1 LLLYLVDGGVVFA
14 HTAKVVI
21 SSFVNN
27 GLSKLPN
34 IVKTLKIDYY
44 IRISQGQRHTTL
56 ISFFDF
62 IPYLDIVLVIKSMRE

>member
-1 LLLYLVDGGVVFA
+1 LLLYLVDGGMVFA

-21 SSFVNN
+21 SSIVNN

-34 IVKTLKIDYY
+34 IAKTLKIDYY
-44 IRISQGQRHTTL
+44 IISQGQRHTTL

-62 IPYLDIVLVIKSMRE
+62 IPYLDIVIVIKSMRE